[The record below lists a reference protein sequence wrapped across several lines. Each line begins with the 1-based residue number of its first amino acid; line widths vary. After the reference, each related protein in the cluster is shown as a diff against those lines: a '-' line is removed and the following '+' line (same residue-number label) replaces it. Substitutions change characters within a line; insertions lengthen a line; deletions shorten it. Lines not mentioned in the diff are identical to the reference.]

1 MKLVLTILLALF
13 LPLSSA
19 LGASHADEPF
29 INVQVSSSSIFADE
43 SLLLI
48 ISVSRNDR
56 PLDGF
61 DPQFDPTDDFSFSP
75 GSLMQ
80 GSQTTARLQDGR
92 AVRTT
97 RYDVSMQYSLTP
109 SRTGDLTIPAATIV
123 IDGQRYRTNPVPIAV
138 GKQPNADFASISL
151 TPTDV
156 VAYQGQAVPM
166 KLEWRIDRPIQGG
179 RMTGDTPP
187 RGAEIFSGVPGV
199 VTENSRTTID
209 FFGKSIAASVPRG
222 RGSVGLEVVA
232 PFCFVFDEPGVQT
245 LGPVGLAFTLMQG
258 REERRYSAT
267 AEPVTVDIRPL
278 PEQGRPAAFNGVVGA
293 CEIEALI
300 SDATTRVGDP
310 ITLSIRIEGELPPAR
325 LPAPLIDQ
333 QPAFTDSFRFAS
345 NGWVDGGEQGG
356 GRVYSITIRART
368 PDLKEIPAIELP
380 YFDPASAEYRV
391 ARSKPI
397 PIKVEG
403 TREVTAA
410 DAVSAAER
418 RTATELVKDAEL
430 GVNANSFAP
439 DRLRDESFE
448 LDALIASPVVRSL
461 LIAPPVVWAGI
472 AGACAFVRRRDPAA
486 ARRSRLLRHAYRLA
500 GSRDPA
506 RQHRGARA
514 FVAAFTDLDPD
525 AVTSRDATTL
535 LDGIQHDAV
544 ASVLGVLHATEAT
557 QFGRIK
563 DASAGGTDLARSV
576 RSLARLLEARA

>member
-1 MKLVLTILLALF
+1 MRLALTILFAIF

-19 LGASHADEPF
+19 LGANRADEPL

-48 ISVSRNDR
+48 ISVSRSDR
-56 PLDGF
+56 PLDGL
-61 DPQFDPTDDFSFSP
+61 DPEFDPTDDFSFSP

-109 SRTGDLTIPAATIV
+109 NRTGDLTIPAATIV
-123 IDGQRYRTNPVPIAV
+123 IDGQRYRTNPVPITV

-166 KLEWRIDRPIQGG
+166 RLEWRIDRAIQGG

-199 VTENSRTTID
+199 ESGDSRTTID
-209 FFGKSIAASVPRG
+209 FFGKSIAASVSRG

-232 PFCFVFDEPGVQT
+232 PFYFVFDEPGVQSF
-245 LGPVGLAFTLMQG
+245 GPVGLAFTLVQG

-278 PEQGRPAAFNGVVGA
+278 PEQGRPASFNGVVGA
-293 CEIEALI
+293 CEIEAAI

-310 ITLSIRIEGELPPAR
+310 ITLSVRIKGELPPAR
-325 LPAPLIDQ
+325 LPAPPIDQ
-333 QPAFTDSFRFAS
+333 QPALTDAFRFAS

-356 GRVYSITIRART
+356 GRVYSITIRPRT

-380 YFDPASAEYRV
+380 YFDPASAEYRI

-410 DAVSAAER
+410 DAVSAGER
-418 RTATELVKDAEL
+418 GPATERVRDAEL

-439 DRLRDESFE
+439 DRLRDESFD

-472 AGACAFVRRRDPAA
+472 AGACALARRRDPVA
-486 ARRSRLLRHAYRLA
+486 ARRARLLRHACRLA

-506 RQHRGARA
+506 RRDRGARA
-514 FVAAFTDLDPD
+514 FVAAFTELEPD

-535 LDGIQHDAV
+535 LEGIEDNAV
-544 ASVLGVLHATEAT
+544 ADVLGVLRSTEAT
-557 QFGRIK
+557 QFGRVT
-563 DASAGGTDLARSV
+563 DASPGGTDLPRSI
-576 RSLARLLEARA
+576 RSLARLLESRA